1 MATVLDFI
9 NQTRTKLA
17 ALTPALATQ
26 VTNSNYRTDMD
37 DLAVGSTHYRLR
49 FQEQQTLR
57 DSNQQIQS
65 VAMEVEISHNL
76 ADRFDEEA
84 YTEVAML
91 AHMLALLDKEWWRT
105 MAAVREVRNAP
116 DVEENVEREGNV
128 ISWSVLVVVAI
139 AP

>member
-9 NQTRTKLA
+9 NQTRAKLA
-17 ALTPALATQ
+17 TLTPALATQ
-26 VTNSNYRTDMD
+26 VANSNYRKDMD
-37 DLAVGSTHYRLR
+37 DLASGSTHYRLR

-65 VAMEVEISHNL
+65 VAIEVEISHNL
-76 ADRFDEEA
+76 ADHFDEEA

-91 AHMLALLDKEWWRT
+91 AHMAELLDKEWWRA
-105 MAAVREVRNAP
+105 MVAVREVRDAP